1 MAGGA
6 TGVAGISERSAGMD
20 LDLRGRTAFITGA
33 SGGIGWAIAQAFAG
47 EGARLVLHA
56 HRNGTQLRERLAR
69 EGAAWNALVVE
80 ADVADPDAVRAA
92 FDQGAR
98 RHGRVDVCV
107 ANAGVWEAES
117 LPLDEMPVARIRE
130 TLAVNLLGALWT
142 ARAFMGHL
150 RGTAPAARGA
160 GASLIFIGSTAGRF
174 GERGHCDY
182 AVSKAGL
189 YGLLRTLKNEIV
201 LIDPAARVNLVEPG
215 WTLTPMAS
223 DTLAGTGTLERVA
236 RTMPLRRIAQPHDI
250 AAAVLFLSSPA
261 AARHI
266 SGEVLTV
273 AGGMEGRVLWE
284 PGDPGAPISSPPQ

>member
-1 MAGGA
+1 
-6 TGVAGISERSAGMD
+6 MD
-20 LDLRGRTAFITGA
+20 LDLRGRVAFITGA
-33 SGGIGWAIAQAFAG
+33 SGGIGWAMAQAFAS

-56 HRNGTQLRERLAR
+56 HRHGAQLRERLAR
-69 EGAAWNALVVE
+69 AGAAWDALVVE
-80 ADVADPDAVRAA
+80 ADVTDPDAVQAA
-92 FDQGAR
+92 MDQGAQ
-98 RHGRVDVCV
+98 HFGRIDVCI
-107 ANAGVWEAES
+107 ANAGVWETES
-117 LPLDEMPVARIRE
+117 QPLDAMPVAHVRE

-142 ARAFMGHL
+142 ARAFMGQL
-150 RGTAPAARGA
+150 RRAVPADRGA
-160 GASLIFIGSTAGRF
+160 GASLTFIGSTAGRF

-215 WTLTPMAS
+215 WTQTALAS
-223 DTLAGTGTLERVA
+223 DTLAETGMIERVV
-236 RTMPLRRIAQPHDI
+236 RTMPLRRIAQPLDI

-261 AARHI
+261 AARHV

-284 PGDPGAPISSPPQ
+284 PGEPDAGISSPPL